1 MGGGVVCHVGLV
13 GLAFYVVFLGEVASF
28 GNCGVFV
35 AVVPDC
41 DVGAAFCEGFG
52 NGVANSCAGAG
63 DDGGFL
69 GEVEELV
76 DLGVRGW

>member
-1 MGGGVVCHVGLV
+1 M
-13 GLAFYVVFLGEVASF
+13 VFLGEVLSF

-41 DVGAAFCEGFG
+41 DVGAASCEGFG
-52 NGVANSCAGAG
+52 DGVADSCAGAG

-69 GEVEELV
+69 GEVEEV
-76 DLGVRGW
+76 MDLGGFGRGGIVFCVRC